1 MGFFSKAL
9 LKSGLKRVM
18 TFNHIEVYMTGTIFS
33 SNDVL
38 KKKKILK
45 PIATVRLDFSG
56 LQLHVLYE

>member
-1 MGFFSKAL
+1 
-9 LKSGLKRVM
+9 
-18 TFNHIEVYMTGTIFS
+18 MTGTFFS

-45 PIATVRLDFSG
+45 PIATVRLEFSR